1 MLLFKHEKDTQKI
14 HKIHRIYTFIA
25 YTVEDGGEMIQLKD
39 LYRKINICLGIV
51 ILLSGCSKGSQD
63 GHYSLTLNHQRV
75 QVNQN
80 SQIDYL
86 SYVKG
91 NDDMKKDIQYT
102 PIDSSKLG
110 TYQVQY
116 MKNND
121 EGGKDIQT
129 LTIDVVRMYQND
141 IFNPKDI
148 QPEIIKDPND
158 ITVLVNKTHEIP
170 KGWEPNDLVN
180 VIDSHQQL
188 RKEAAKAYQEF
199 YQAAQSQGIKCY
211 AISGYRSNDT
221 QSLYWNRQVQIKGEE
236 YASQYSAYPG
246 RSEHQLGLA
255 IDVSYQ
261 NTGDRLTEKVAESDI
276 GKFIISDGYK
286 YGFILRYPQDK
297 VSITNYG
304 YEPWHMRYVGKKLAK
319 ELHDS
324 GLTLEEYTE
333 KREQGL

>member
-1 MLLFKHEKDTQKI
+1 MILLK
-14 HKIHRIYTFIA
+14 Y
-25 YTVEDGGEMIQLKD
+25 LN
-39 LYRKINICLGIV
+39 RKVNICLGIV
-51 ILLSGCSKGSQD
+51 IMLSGCSSELHKSQNQ
-63 GHYSLTLNHQRV
+63 LIFNHQRI
-75 QVNQN
+75 QVSQN
-80 SQIDYL
+80 SHIDYL

-91 NDDMKKDIQYT
+91 NNDVKKDIQYT
-102 PIDSSKLG
+102 PINSSKLG

-121 EGGKDIQT
+121 EGGKNIQT

-148 QPEIIKDPND
+148 QPETVKDPND

-170 KGWEPNDLVN
+170 KGWKPDDLVD

-188 RKEAAKAYQEF
+188 RKEAADAYKEF
-199 YQAAQSQGIKCY
+199 YMAAKKKGIECY
-211 AISGYRSNDT
+211 AISGYRTNET

-236 YASQYSAYPG
+236 YASLYSAYPG

-255 IDVSYQ
+255 MDVSYQ
-261 NTGDRLTEKVAESDI
+261 KTGERLTEKVADSDI
-276 GKFIISDGYK
+276 GKFIVSDGYQ

-319 ELHDS
+319 ELHES

-333 KREQGL
+333 KKVLGQ